1 MLAALAT
8 LAGGDERIVMMIQ
21 AMEAKR
27 IEAAS
32 PIGDMDR
39 SNRDSHRVV
48 YQLTLLADT
57 LALLN
62 EESDVCE
69 PAAKLAEAVAEQ
81 LEGRLRRVAFAFD
94 DGTRIERVTDRE
106 RELLR
111 CLAHPGRPNGKMSK
125 VKQIKKR
132 LGQSADE
139 IHDTLGAL
147 ERKGLIARPCFE
159 TGTYRLQLLAVE
171 R

>member
-1 MLAALAT
+1 
-8 LAGGDERIVMMIQ
+8 MMIQ
-21 AMEAKR
+21 ATEASR

-32 PIGDMDR
+32 PIGDMDQ
-39 SNRDSHRVV
+39 SNRHRAV

-57 LALLN
+57 IADTLALLS
-62 EESDVCE
+62 EESEVCE
-69 PAAKLAEAVAEQ
+69 PAAKLAEAIAGQ
-81 LEGRLRRVAFAFD
+81 LEGQLRRVAFTFD

-106 RELLR
+106 LELLR
-111 CLAHPGRPNGKMSK
+111 CLAHPGRSNGKMSK

-147 ERKGLIARPCFE
+147 ERNGLIARPCVE
-159 TGTYRLQLLAVE
+159 TGTYRLQVLAVE